1 MIMDP
6 ISDMLCQIKNASGKS
21 KEKVDISASNV
32 KEEIAKIL
40 REEGYISNYKRLD
53 DKKQGILRIFLKY
66 SMDKKPVIT
75 DIKRVSKL
83 SMRVYKKAVQLPRVL
98 KGIGTA
104 IISTSR
110 GLMTDEKARDE
121 HLGGE
126 VICYVW

>member
-1 MIMDP
+1 MIYDP
-6 ISDMLCQIKNASGKS
+6 ISDMICQIKNASGKA
-21 KEKVDISASNV
+21 KEKVDISASNI
-32 KEEIAKIL
+32 KEEISKIL
-40 REEGYISNYKRLD
+40 KEEGYISNYKRLD

-66 SMDKKPVIT
+66 SLDKKPMIT

-83 SMRVYKKAVQLPRVL
+83 SMRVYRKTAKLPRVL
-98 KGIGTA
+98 RGIGTA

-110 GLMTDEKARDE
+110 GLMTDEKAREE

>member
-1 MIMDP
+1 MIYDP
-6 ISDMLCQIKNASGKS
+6 ISDMICRLKNASEKS
-21 KEKVDISASNV
+21 KEKVDIPASNI
-32 KEEIAKIL
+32 KEEISKIL
-40 REEGYISNYKRLD
+40 KEEGYISNYKRLD

-66 SMDKKPVIT
+66 SPDKKPVIT

-83 SMRVYKKAVQLPRVL
+83 SMRVYTKTAKLPRVL

-110 GLMTDEKARDE
+110 GLMTDEKAREE

>member
-1 MIMDP
+1 MIYDP
-6 ISDMLCQIKNASGKS
+6 ISDMICQLKNASGKS
-21 KEKVDISASNV
+21 KEKVDIPASNI
-32 KEEIAKIL
+32 KEEISKIL
-40 REEGYISNYKRLD
+40 KAEGYISNYKRLD

-66 SMDKKPVIT
+66 SPDKKPMLT

-83 SMRVYKKAVQLPRVL
+83 SMRVYRKTAKLPRVL
-98 KGIGTA
+98 RGIGTA

-110 GLMTDEKARDE
+110 GLMTDEKAREE

>member
-1 MIMDP
+1 MIYDP
-6 ISDMLCQIKNASGKS
+6 ISDMICQIKNAGRKS
-21 KEKVDISASNV
+21 KEKVDIPASNI
-32 KEEIAKIL
+32 KEEISKIL
-40 REEGYISNYKRLD
+40 KAEGYISNYKRLD

-66 SMDKKPVIT
+66 SPDKKHMIT

-83 SMRVYKKAVQLPRVL
+83 SMRVYKKTTKLPRVL
-98 KGIGTA
+98 RGIGTA

-110 GLMTDEKARDE
+110 GLMTDEKAREE

>member
-1 MIMDP
+1 MIYDP
-6 ISDMLCQIKNASGKS
+6 ISDMICQIKNASGKS
-21 KEKVDISASNV
+21 KEKVDIPASNI
-32 KEEIAKIL
+32 KEEISKIL
-40 REEGYISNYKRLD
+40 KEEGYISNYKRLD

-66 SMDKKPVIT
+66 STDKKPMIT

-83 SMRVYKKAVQLPRVL
+83 SMRVYRKTAKLPRVL
-98 KGIGTA
+98 RGIGTA

-110 GLMTDEKARDE
+110 GLMTDEKAREE

>member
-1 MIMDP
+1 MIYDP
-6 ISDMLCQIKNASGKS
+6 ISDMICQIKNASGKA
-21 KEKVDISASNV
+21 KEKVDIPASNI
-32 KEEIAKIL
+32 KEEISKIL
-40 REEGYISNYKRLD
+40 KEEGYISNYKRLD

-66 SMDKKPVIT
+66 SLDKKPMIT

-83 SMRVYKKAVQLPRVL
+83 SMRVYRKTAKLPRVL
-98 KGIGTA
+98 RGIGTA

-110 GLMTDEKARDE
+110 GLMTDEKAREE

>member
-1 MIMDP
+1 MIYDP
-6 ISDMLCQIKNASGKS
+6 ISDMICQIKNASGKA
-21 KEKVDISASNV
+21 KEKVDIPASNI
-32 KEEIAKIL
+32 KEEISKIL
-40 REEGYISNYKRLD
+40 KTEGYISNYKRLD

-66 SMDKKPVIT
+66 SLDKKPMIT

-83 SMRVYKKAVQLPRVL
+83 SMRVYRKTAKLPRVL
-98 KGIGTA
+98 RGIGTA

-110 GLMTDEKARDE
+110 GLMTDEKAREE

>member
-1 MIMDP
+1 MVHDP
-6 ISDMLCQIKNASGKS
+6 ISDFIVQIKNASSKF
-21 KEKVDISASNV
+21 KEKVDIPSSNM

-40 REEGYISNYKRLD
+40 KEEGYISNYKRLD

-66 SMDKKPVIT
+66 TPAKQPIIK
-75 DIKRVSKL
+75 DIKRISKP
-83 SMRVYKKAVQLPRVL
+83 SKRVYKKADKLPKVL

-110 GLMTDEKARDE
+110 GLMTDSKAREE

-126 VICYVW
+126 VVCYVW